1 MKRSITLDPR
11 VREQLR
17 ALTPLVRVRAGD
29 ALLELAAADDPD
41 ELAIGH
47 PEYPDDPYIRQLRGL
62 GFVMTVLFY
71 DHRVVALTVHTDG

>member
-1 MKRSITLDPR
+1 VKRSITLDSR

-41 ELAIGH
+41 PLTTRH
-47 PEYPDDPYIRQLRGL
+47 PEYPDDSFIRQLRGL
-62 GFVMTVLFY
+62 GFVMTVLVY
-71 DHRVVALTVHTDG
+71 DQRVVALIVHADG